1 MIHVLVGTTVVSA
14 RHHVCHRVVI
24 VFAEWC
30 IDAYMVTAS
39 HHTLRDFIFIYTG
52 AGRQFL
58 YARAALVFLLKSVDF
73 LVYLVERTHLVQRQ
87 SHDAALFCYCLE
99 DALANPPYSIGDEFE
114 SAGLIEAFCSLDE
127 SDVAFVNKIGEC
139 ESLML
144 ILFCHRHHE
153 SQVGFYQFV
162 LGSFA
167 NSTSLSYLLCQLY
180 LFLDRD
186 HWRSADLYQIF
197 I

>member
-1 MIHVLVGTTVVSA
+1 MMKSRVAVLSDRRFKAPVMMNTKASSAMIRPKSKPRLVIRVINS
-14 RHHVCHRVVI
+14 HICHRVVI

-30 IDAYMVTAS
+30 IDAYMMTAS

-114 SAGLIEAFCSLDE
+114 AAGLIEAFC
-127 SDVAFVNKIGEC
+127 K
-139 ESLML
+139 
-144 ILFCHRHHE
+144 
-153 SQVGFYQFV
+153 
-162 LGSFA
+162 
-167 NSTSLSYLLCQLY
+167 T
-180 LFLDRD
+180 LDRK
-186 HWRSADLYQIF
+186 SVV
-197 I
+197 